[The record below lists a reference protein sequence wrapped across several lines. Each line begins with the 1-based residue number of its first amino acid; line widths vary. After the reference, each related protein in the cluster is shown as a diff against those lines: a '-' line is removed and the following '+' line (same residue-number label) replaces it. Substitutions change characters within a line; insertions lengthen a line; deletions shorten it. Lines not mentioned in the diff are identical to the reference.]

1 MGENMIR
8 RCEWV
13 PEDNEI
19 YKDYHDTEWGVP
31 LHDDNQLFEKIILDG
46 VQAGLSW
53 LIVLRKRA
61 HYRKVYSNF
70 DVKKVAG
77 YSQEKIEE
85 LLKDKGII
93 RNRLKV
99 IASVSNASA
108 FIKIQNEFGTFDK
121 YIWGF
126 VDGKTIMNKW
136 RSLSEIPSR
145 SEISDR
151 MSIDL
156 KKRGFKFVGT
166 TICYAFMQAV
176 GMVND
181 HIIDCFR
188 YEEVGRKS

>member
-188 YEEVGRKS
+188 YEEVGEKS

>member
-99 IASVSNASA
+99 NASVSNASA

-188 YEEVGRKS
+188 YEEVGEKS